1 MIQPQFPDGAQVE
14 ATRRGSSRSGRAD
27 EPHGDVQYAH
37 DLFHVKTELL
47 LFFFF
52 FSLRGVILVA
62 VSWSGSAVTHFPSK
76 TKVCLL
82 KKKEKKKRK
91 MMFWSANVF
100 SRSVVDSGVSVSGQ
114 SSLEK

>member
-47 LFFFF
+47 LFFLLLLPPRCDFGSGALVWLSCNPF
-52 FSLRGVILVA
+52 PLQDKSLPA
-62 VSWSGSAVTHFPSK
+62 
-76 TKVCLL
+76 
-82 KKKEKKKRK
+82 KKKR
-91 MMFWSANVF
+91 
-100 SRSVVDSGVSVSGQ
+100 
-114 SSLEK
+114 EKKENDVLVR

>member
-47 LFFFF
+47 LF
-52 FSLRGVILVA
+52 S
-62 VSWSGSAVTHFPSK
+62 SSSPSAV
-76 TKVCLL
+76 
-82 KKKEKKKRK
+82 
-91 MMFWSANVF
+91 
-100 SRSVVDSGVSVSGQ
+100 
-114 SSLEK
+114 